1 MSEGIMKNN
10 IEINSDDKWI
20 ILYALLKLTEHE
32 NFLAL
37 KKFLRVNEQVLI
49 DHIEDLVGKL
59 NDIGE

>member
-1 MSEGIMKNN
+1 MKNN

-37 KKFLRVNEQVLI
+37 KKEFLRMNEQVLI